1 MYRYRSNAV
10 SEQLKRTSVNIPP
23 EVAKVVDAVYEKY
36 GFKSRDEFIR
46 DAVKRRLEEMS
57 LWPPQRRITHFNVY
71 QDRVTVIDSE
81 LKNLWID
88 LYIRDRQLRCSYCER
103 NDCIHTEFAMDI
115 PQVAKVLSE

>member
-46 DAVKRRLEEMS
+46 DAVKRRLEEMN

-71 QDRVTVIDSE
+71 QDHVTVIDSE

-88 LYIRDRQLRCSYCER
+88 LYIRNRQLRCSYCER
-103 NDCIHTEFAMDI
+103 NNCIHTEFARDI